1 MKKLFFA
8 IILSGLCLPG
18 FARDY
23 NIASP
28 DGAVKAIIGDNLEYT
43 VTYNGETAYTGVA
56 ALTLSNGK
64 TLATVKSPKKTSVDA
79 TIESQFYRS
88 STIAD
93 KYNQLTF
100 KADKDWNI
108 VFRAYNDGLVYR
120 WVYTGKKPVNVVNEK
135 IEYTFAND
143 AHATVPYV
151 RDSHGGDIEKQFFNS
166 FENLY
171 TEGPVSKLDPKRLA
185 FLPLVVEPAGKVKV
199 LFTESDIAN
208 YPGLYLNHAA
218 GTTLTGIHPRVPKK
232 EHVGGYINIQKVVD
246 EREDYIAAL
255 DGARTLPWR
264 IAIITAEDKG
274 LAQSQLTYILGTPGQ
289 LDDVSWI
296 KPGKVAWDWWNAWNL
311 YDVDFEAGINQKTY
325 QYYIDF
331 AARNGIEY
339 IIMDDGWS
347 VPGCGEL
354 FSVIPEIDMPGLVKY
369 AADKG
374 VGIILWAGYVP
385 FEKDLEAVCKHY
397 SEMGVKGFKV
407 DFFDR
412 NDQKMTAFLDK
423 AAATA
428 AKYHMV
434 LDLHGSHIP
443 AGINRKWPNVL
454 NTEGVNG
461 LENMK
466 WNDESYDQMRY
477 DATIPFVRQAG
488 GPMDYTQGAM
498 INGAKG
504 KFRPIN
510 DQPMSQGTRSHQLGL
525 YPVLDSPLNM
535 LCDSPSNYMR
545 EPECTAY
552 IAQIPTVWDETIIL
566 DGDMGEYIV
575 TARRKGNDWYIGGIT
590 NWTPRDV
597 TVDLSFLPEGTY
609 VADWYVDGVNA
620 HRNGNDYKHYTE
632 TISKKTKTIH
642 MAPGG
647 GFAGKITKK

>member
-1 MKKLFFA
+1 MKKVFFA
-8 IILSGLCLPG
+8 IVLSGLCLPG

-28 DGAVKAIIGDNLEYT
+28 DEAVKATIGDNLEYT
-43 VTYNGETAYTGVA
+43 VTYNGKAAYTGVA

-64 TLATVKSPKKTSVDA
+64 TLSTVKSPKATSVDA
-79 TIESQFYRS
+79 IIETPFYRNS
-88 STIAD
+88 SVAD
-93 KYNQLTF
+93 KYNQLSF
-100 KADKDWNI
+100 KADKDWSI
-108 VFRAYNDGLVYR
+108 VFRAYNDGLAYR
-120 WVYTGKKPVNVVNEK
+120 WVYSGKKPVNVVDEK

-143 AHATVPYV
+143 AHSTVPYV
-151 RDSHGGDIEKQFFNS
+151 RDAHDGDFDKQFFNS

-171 TEGPVSKLDPKRLA
+171 TEGPLSQVDPRRLA
-185 FLPLVVEPAGKVKV
+185 FLPLVVEPAEDVKV

-208 YPGLYLNHAA
+208 YPGLYLNHAE
-218 GTTLTGIHPRVPKK
+218 GTSLTGVHPRVPKK

-264 IAIITAEDKG
+264 IAMLTADDKG
-274 LAQSQLTYILGTPGQ
+274 LAQSQLTHILGAPGQ
-289 LDDVSWI
+289 IEDTSWI

-311 YDVDFEAGINQKTY
+311 YGVDFEAGINQETY
-325 QYYIDF
+325 KYYIDF
-331 AARNGIEY
+331 AAKNGIEY

-369 AADKG
+369 AKDKG

-397 SEMGVKGFKV
+397 SDMGVKGFKV

-461 LENMK
+461 LETMK
-466 WNDESYDQMRY
+466 WNPESIDQMRY

-498 INGAKG
+498 INAAKG
-504 KFRPIN
+504 KFNPVN

-535 LCDSPSNYMR
+535 LCDSPSNYIR
-545 EPECTAY
+545 EQECTDY
-552 IAQIPTVWDETIIL
+552 IAQIPTVWDETIVL

-597 TVDLSFLPEGTY
+597 TVDLSFLPEGSY
-609 VADWYVDGVNA
+609 VADWYVDGPNA

-632 TISKKTKTIH
+632 TVSGKTKTIH